1 MSDSQKK
8 YWTDDPD
15 MVEQYVLRK
24 LSPEEKRRLDAEIS
38 DCEPCKA
45 LIEQEREIAAG
56 IRRHGRD
63 RMKAGLRKQ
72 LRRERSSQF
81 YSFQYIGMAA
91 AVVVIAIG
99 IGLYQIWFS
108 DLVAPKRFGN
118 QQIIITTKQDTSAKD
133 AKRDQAEESR
143 QSERLTAERS
153 ERTMELRKEPAA
165 AEQRT
170 PPARAAEV
178 PVEALADGSPDEARV
193 QPSAAAA
200 QQAAGAAAEEQ
211 VPSTIWL
218 IGNVVMI
225 SERTGE
231 AMQKSSADRSL
242 KERSTRGAT
251 SSEMAA
257 ANSMHRDRIV
267 LRRRAVKD
275 LPSERIRHQAEPKQ
289 IESMLERT
297 ADTLVLTLYD
307 DSMNDE
313 TLEKAVVESFTD
325 DLIVVAL
332 PNQRITYRLPSGW
345 NQSSRSR

>member
-1 MSDSQKK
+1 
-8 YWTDDPD
+8 
-15 MVEQYVLRK
+15 MVEQYVLGK
-24 LSPEEKRRLDAEIS
+24 LSPEEMLRLDAEIS

-63 RMKAGLRKQ
+63 RMKADLRKR
-72 LRRERSSQF
+72 LRRDRSSQF

-108 DLVAPKRFGN
+108 DLVAPKKFGN
-118 QQIIITTKQDTSAKD
+118 QQIIVTTKKDTSVKEV
-133 AKRDQAEESR
+133 KRDQAEESR
-143 QSERLTAERS
+143 HSERLITEQS
-153 ERTMELRKEPAA
+153 ERTMRLQKEPATV
-165 AEQRT
+165 EQRT

-178 PVEALADGSPDEARV
+178 PVEALADGSSDEPRV
-193 QPSAAAA
+193 QPSAAAS
-200 QQAAGAAAEEQ
+200 QQAAGAAAVEQ
-211 VPSTIWL
+211 IPSTIWL

-225 SERTGE
+225 SERSGE
-231 AMQKSSADRSL
+231 TMQKSSADRSM

-257 ANSMHRDRIV
+257 AKPMHRDRIV
-267 LRRRAVKD
+267 LRHRAVKE
-275 LPSERIRHQAEPKQ
+275 LPAERVRQKAEPKQ

-297 ADTLVLTLYD
+297 DDTLVLTLYD